1 MPFAESPRYN
11 AEEEYLMKKLIV
23 ICVWISLVS
32 IPVLAGSLTVLG
44 GYTSPRGDSDIF
56 DQNALETD
64 FDVDDLNDFGAS
76 FSYDHFIGEF
86 VNVGAGV
93 SFFDG
98 DTRVTDQEFETIDGL
113 PIRRIISLQVVPLEA
128 NIRFLPAGREAAV
141 IPYIGG
147 GAGIYFWEYEERGDF
162 VFDRNTDD
170 PQLVT
175 GTAFSDGADAG
186 WHVEGGVHI
195 PFSRQAAFVAE
206 GKYWRAEGDLD
217 ERGFDPSF
225 EAIDLSGTMFSAGI
239 SIWF

>member
-1 MPFAESPRYN
+1 M
-11 AEEEYLMKKLIV
+11 MKKLIFMM
-23 ICVWISLVS
+23 ISIALVS
-32 IPVLAGSLTVLG
+32 IPVFADSFTVLG
-44 GYTSPRGDSDIF
+44 GYTSPRGDSDIY

-76 FSYDHFIGEF
+76 FSYDHFVGDF
-86 VNVGAGV
+86 VNIGGGL
-93 SFFDG
+93 SFYQG
-98 DTRVTDQEFETIDGL
+98 ETRVTDQEFEFSNGD
-113 PIRRIISLQVVPLEA
+113 PIRRLISLQIIPLEA

-162 VFDRNTDD
+162 VFDRNSAN
-170 PQLVT
+170 PSVVT
-175 GTAFSDGADAG
+175 GSAFSDGADPG

-225 EAIDLSGTMFSAGI
+225 EPIDLSGTMFSAGI